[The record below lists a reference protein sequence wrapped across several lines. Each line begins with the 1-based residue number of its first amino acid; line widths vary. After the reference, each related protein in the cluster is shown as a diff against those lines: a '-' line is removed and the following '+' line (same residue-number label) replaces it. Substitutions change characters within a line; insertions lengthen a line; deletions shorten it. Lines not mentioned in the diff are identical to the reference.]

1 MRCETKERK
10 NKKKRRRCGENVGD
24 GFNLAEDLFEISKKK
39 PVNLKVCPQK
49 IIRSKMQ
56 NHIDPKAKLSE
67 EVKVGWYSIIGED
80 VHIGKGCVIGNNVTI
95 YPETKIGDYVRIDDN
110 TVIGKKPMKAVR
122 SATTKEQELSPARIG
137 DNCIIGA
144 SVVIYRGAILRDK
157 VLVADLSTIRENVSV
172 GDFTIVGR
180 GVAIEN
186 FCKIGSYC
194 KLETNVY
201 ITAYSE
207 LEDYCFISPC
217 VATSND
223 NYMGRSKERFK
234 HYKGVTVKRGGRIG
248 VNATIL
254 PGKVIAEDSQ
264 VAAGSVVTKD
274 TPAKKIVLG
283 APAKVFRDVPE
294 DQLLEN
300 Q

>member
-1 MRCETKERK
+1 
-10 NKKKRRRCGENVGD
+10 
-24 GFNLAEDLFEISKKK
+24 
-39 PVNLKVCPQK
+39 
-49 IIRSKMQ
+49 MQ
-56 NHIDPKAKLSE
+56 NHIDPTAKLGE
-67 EVKVGWYSIIGED
+67 KTKIGWYTVIGEN
-80 VHIGKGCVIGNNVTI
+80 VQIGTECNIGNNVTI
-95 YPETKIGDYVRIDDN
+95 YAGTKIGDYVRIDDN
-110 TVIGKKPMKAVR
+110 TVVGKNPMKAAR
-122 SATTKEQELSPARIG
+122 SATTKEQELAPAKIG
-137 DNCIIGA
+137 DNCIIGT
-144 SVVIYRGAILRDK
+144 SVVIYRGSTLGQK
-157 VLVADLSTIRENVSV
+157 VLVADLSTVRENVTI
-172 GDFTIVGR
+172 GDFTIIGR

-207 LEDYCFISPC
+207 LEDYCFIAPC

-248 VNATIL
+248 LNATIL
-254 PGKVIAEDSQ
+254 PGKVIGEDSQ
-264 VAAGSVVTKD
+264 VAAGAVVTKD
-274 TPAKKIVLG
+274 TPSKKIVLG
-283 APAKVFRDVPE
+283 SPAKVMKDVPE

>member
-1 MRCETKERK
+1 
-10 NKKKRRRCGENVGD
+10 
-24 GFNLAEDLFEISKKK
+24 
-39 PVNLKVCPQK
+39 
-49 IIRSKMQ
+49 MQ
-56 NHIDPKAKLSE
+56 NFIDPKAKLSK
-67 EVKVGWYSIIGED
+67 EVKVGWYSIIGEE
-80 VHIGKGCVIGNNVTI
+80 VQIGKGCVIGNNVTI
-95 YPETKIGDYVRIDDN
+95 YPNTQIGDNVRIDDN
-110 TVIGKKPMKAVR
+110 TIIGKKPMKAII
-122 SATTKEQELSPARIG
+122 SATTKEQELSPAKIG
-137 DNCIIGA
+137 DNCIIGT
-144 SVVIYRGAILRDK
+144 SVVIYRGAVLGNKI
-157 VLVADLSTIRENVSV
+157 LVADLSTVRENVTI

-201 ITAYSE
+201 ICAYSE
-207 LEDYCFISPC
+207 IGDYCFIAPY

-234 HYKGVTVKRGGRIG
+234 HFKGITVKKGGRIG
-248 VNATIL
+248 LNATIL

-264 VAAGSVVTKD
+264 VAAGAIVTKD
-274 TPAKKIVLG
+274 TPPKKIVLG
-283 APAKVFRDVPE
+283 APAKVWGDVPE